1 MNGKRAKE
9 VRRIGRQILVEW
21 LRSIIPDEEDSK
33 QINVTNLEEYLS
45 EQTHVY
51 LNRKFM
57 LSAYSLKWIYK
68 RVKRNPELTFE
79 RLKQD
84 LDNEQKTNTSG
95 FDFYG

>member
-9 VRRIGRQILVEW
+9 VRLRGRQILVEW

-33 QINVTNLEEYLS
+33 QININNLEEYLS

-84 LDNEQKTNTSG
+84 LDNEQKANTSG
-95 FDFYG
+95 YDFYG

>member
-84 LDNEQKTNTSG
+84 LDNEQKANTSG
-95 FDFYG
+95 YDFYG

>member
-1 MNGKRAKE
+1 MNGKRSKE

-33 QINVTNLEEYLS
+33 QINVNNLEEYLS

-79 RLKQD
+79 ILKQD
-84 LDNEQKTNTSG
+84 LDNEQKANTSG
-95 FDFYG
+95 YDFYG

>member
-9 VRRIGRQILVEW
+9 LRRRGRQILVEW

-33 QINVTNLEEYLS
+33 QINVNNLEEYLS

-84 LDNEQKTNTSG
+84 LDNEQKSNTSG
-95 FDFYG
+95 YDFYG

>member
-9 VRRIGRQILVEW
+9 VRRRGRQILVEW

-33 QINVTNLEEYLS
+33 QINVNNLEEYLS

-68 RVKRNPELTFE
+68 RVKRSPELTFE

-95 FDFYG
+95 LDFYG

>member
-9 VRRIGRQILVEW
+9 VRRKGRQILVEW

-79 RLKQD
+79 RLQQD

>member
-9 VRRIGRQILVEW
+9 VRRKGKQILVEW

-68 RVKRNPELTFE
+68 RVKRKPELTFE

>member
-9 VRRIGRQILVEW
+9 LRRRVRQILVEW

-33 QINVTNLEEYLS
+33 QINVNNLEEYLS

-84 LDNEQKTNTSG
+84 LDNEQKANTSG
-95 FDFYG
+95 YDFYG

>member
-33 QINVTNLEEYLS
+33 QINVNNLEEYLS

-79 RLKQD
+79 RLQQD

-95 FDFYG
+95 YDFYG

>member
-9 VRRIGRQILVEW
+9 LRRRGRQILVEW

-33 QINVTNLEEYLS
+33 QINVNNLEEYLS

-68 RVKRNPELTFE
+68 RVKRKPQLTLE
-79 RLKQD
+79 QLQQD
-84 LDNEQKTNTSG
+84 LINEQKTNKSG
-95 FDFYG
+95 YDFYG

>member
-9 VRRIGRQILVEW
+9 VRRRGRQILVEW

-33 QINVTNLEEYLS
+33 QINVNNLEEYLA

-79 RLKQD
+79 RLQQD
-84 LDNEQKTNTSG
+84 LYNEQKTNTSG

>member
-79 RLKQD
+79 RLQQD
-84 LDNEQKTNTSG
+84 LDNEQKANTSG
-95 FDFYG
+95 YDFYG

>member
-9 VRRIGRQILVEW
+9 VRRKGKQILVVW
-21 LRSIIPDEEDSK
+21 VRSIIPDEEDSK
-33 QINVTNLEEYLS
+33 QSNVNNLEEYLS

-79 RLKQD
+79 RLQQD

-95 FDFYG
+95 YDFYG

>member
-9 VRRIGRQILVEW
+9 VRRKGKQILVEW

-79 RLKQD
+79 ILKQD
-84 LDNEQKTNTSG
+84 LDNEQKANTSG
-95 FDFYG
+95 YNFYG

>member
-9 VRRIGRQILVEW
+9 VRLRGRQILVEW

-33 QINVTNLEEYLS
+33 QINVNNLEEYLS

-84 LDNEQKTNTSG
+84 LDNEQKANTSG
-95 FDFYG
+95 YDFYG

>member
-9 VRRIGRQILVEW
+9 VRRKGKQILVEW